1 MDRIFSEHMTEL
13 YWLAFLLTGDRE
25 RSVQAFTGALQGD
38 AKPPAFEKFMLSWA
52 RKLVIVS
59 ALGTIRRELRDAA
72 SRTRPATGFEI
83 AGLGRMASVDRAG
96 LSKRELEEVLLAMD
110 VLQRCVVILTLLEGL
125 PMKEAAHLLGV
136 EENIAKAAL
145 ARGVAEMTWRL
156 VDASE
161 PVHRP
166 FSFGHSALAACG

>member
-1 MDRIFSEHMTEL
+1 MDRIFSEHMSEL

-25 RSVQAFTGALQGD
+25 RSVQAFTGAMQGD

-59 ALGTIRRELRDAA
+59 ALGTIRRELRESA

-83 AGLGRMASVDRAG
+83 AGLGRMASVDRAS

-125 PMKEAAHLLGV
+125 PMKEAAGLLGV
-136 EENIAKAAL
+136 DENTVKAAQ
-145 ARGVAEMTWRL
+145 ARGVSEMTWRL
-156 VDASE
+156 VDANE
-161 PVHRP
+161 PVRRP